1 MGYNRRKWK
10 KINDINKLCKYH
22 LKHGKGGCGSV
33 HYNRHPNANVADGPL
48 PTHTRKPNSIPN
60 SEKVKTF
67 THVITHSQS
76 CHVTTPDALAI
87 LRGIPAATRY
97 GQKEGIKSYFLSGA
111 LR

>member
-10 KINDINKLCKYH
+10 KNNDINKLCGYH
-22 LKHGKGGCGSV
+22 SKHGRGGYGSV
-33 HYNRHPNANVADGPL
+33 HYNWHPNANGADGPL
-48 PTHTRKPNSIPN
+48 PAHTRKPNSFPN

-67 THVITHSQS
+67 THVTIHSQS
-76 CHVTTPDALAI
+76 CHVIAPDALAI
-87 LRGIPAATRY
+87 LRGIPAATHY